1 VRAVRAAGACWSIRP
16 PSRHRRVIGLRLVG
30 EVYLPFLQANAD
42 AAEAGEERF
51 SMDIRG
57 NSYTQDVF
65 RYQIKCLR
73 WLQSDFAGLDAERQA
88 SIRLL
93 LEETGCLAI
102 LEARP

>member
-1 VRAVRAAGACWSIRP
+1 
-16 PSRHRRVIGLRLVG
+16 
-30 EVYLPFLQANAD
+30 
-42 AAEAGEERF
+42 
-51 SMDIRG
+51 MDIRG